1 MMDILKLRRF
11 LSNDF
16 NNAILS
22 IKEKDGEI
30 IPHLILKEKSQLDE
44 RTVGIYSENI
54 KQIRKEPLRL
64 CSYMLNAFLENNTV
78 LGINYA

>member
-22 IKEKDGEI
+22 IREKNGEI
-30 IPHLILKEKSQLDE
+30 ITHL
-44 RTVGIYSENI
+44 N
-54 KQIRKEPLRL
+54 
-64 CSYMLNAFLENNTV
+64 
-78 LGINYA
+78 

>member
-22 IKEKDGEI
+22 IREKNGEI
-30 IPHLILKEKSQLDE
+30 IPHLNLIEKSQLDE
-44 RTVGIYSENI
+44 RTIGIYSENI
-54 KQIRKEPLRL
+54 KP
-64 CSYMLNAFLENNTV
+64 V
-78 LGINYA
+78 G